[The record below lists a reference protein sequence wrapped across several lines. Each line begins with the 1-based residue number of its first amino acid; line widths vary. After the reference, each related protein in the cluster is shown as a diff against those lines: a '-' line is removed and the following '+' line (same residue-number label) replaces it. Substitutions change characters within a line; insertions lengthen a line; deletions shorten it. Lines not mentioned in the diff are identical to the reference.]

1 MHKTDSTY
9 RTLIFA
15 VISAAILSACVV
27 KNEVKPDSS
36 VEWDSISMKIYFT
49 DTNGYDL
56 LDTSQ
61 TFYAGSQITILHHGK
76 KYKINYPPP
85 EDSTKKF
92 KYEELLLEQCEDS
105 ARYCI
110 NFGKFDGSKSYDE
123 DIIISWRLKK
133 ATANMPK
140 NVQDIIHLRHIV
152 YKDKAQTRW
161 SFNGVELDNDS
172 TFAAFCIK
180 KIVK

>member
-1 MHKTDSTY
+1 MRKTGIIK
-9 RTLIFA
+9 RLFLLA
-15 VISAAILSACVV
+15 AISAAVLSACTV

-36 VEWDSISMKIYFT
+36 VEWDSISMKIYIT
-49 DTNGYDL
+49 DTNDYDL

-61 TFYAGSQITILHHGK
+61 TYYAGSQVTILYHGK
-76 KYKINYPPP
+76 KYRINYPPP

-92 KYEELLLEQCEDS
+92 KYEELLLEKCEDS

-123 DIIISWRLKK
+123 NITVSWRLKK
-133 ATANMPK
+133 APANTSK
-140 NVQDIIHLRHIV
+140 TVEDVIHLRHIV

-161 SFNGVELDNDS
+161 SFNGIELENDS
-172 TFAAFCIK
+172 TFAAFRIK
-180 KIVK
+180 KYIK